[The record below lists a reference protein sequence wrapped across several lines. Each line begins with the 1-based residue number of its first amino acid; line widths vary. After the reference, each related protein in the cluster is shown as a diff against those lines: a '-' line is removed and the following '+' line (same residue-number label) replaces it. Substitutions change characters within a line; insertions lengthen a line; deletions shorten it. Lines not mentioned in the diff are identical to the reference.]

1 MCLRLRLELGLDAF
15 GIIIINAVIIT
26 IVSLEKTLELY
37 HKMLLGGFSFLILA
51 AIILL
56 LGVILKNLFLLYA
69 WMAILL
75 PGAVLIFIVTVIQM
89 AKEWDRIY
97 FIVGVVYP
105 FLWLYILCYSVKYA
119 LRLKRS
125 ADHD

>member
-1 MCLRLRLELGLDAF
+1 MCVRPRLLLGFDA
-15 GIIIINAVIIT
+15 IIIIIGSAIIIT
-26 IVSLEKTLELY
+26 IVSLEETLELY
-37 HKMLLGGFSFLILA
+37 HKMTLGGFSFLILA
-51 AIILL
+51 AIFLL